1 MVKQR
6 GNAVTVARC
15 TGYDV
20 DQMTRWDTLLLT
32 MLYDWHSKDSDMM
45 MYRGRL
51 CRGHSVLYMVFD
63 KLHEYSR

>member
-1 MVKQR
+1 MDQ
-6 GNAVTVARC
+6 VTR
-15 TGYDV
+15 T
-20 DQMTRWDTLLLT
+20 QWDTLLLT

>member
-1 MVKQR
+1 MDQ
-6 GNAVTVARC
+6 VT
-15 TGYDV
+15 
-20 DQMTRWDTLLLT
+20 QWDTLLLT